1 MKSEFIENGIN
12 SSFEKLDTA
21 SNDGINKDNDS
32 FYTNSTNSTNKESKG
47 SFTSIRDYAK
57 SFTTEIKQSATS
69 NKIKSA
75 CTSIFSCFSSV
86 INIIHK
92 DNSILT
98 LNEEQA
104 LNKLEKLCL
113 ETFSTNNKQHEQ
125 LLETLIDKRRKIIYE
140 DLGFT
145 SNDPRNDFNIGGLY
159 SLKFMSHF
167 LSFYPHEFMDMKLN
181 KLSFSFANTCTR
193 FTFLIKKFLG
203 FNYTETGSGELLITK
218 KELKKFCILLE
229 DNENVS
235 LFKYLNFIIRSYL
248 IFCPKA

>member
-1 MKSEFIENGIN
+1 MKSELIENGIN
-12 SSFEKLDTA
+12 SSFEKLDTT
-21 SNDGINKDNDS
+21 SNDGINKDKDS
-32 FYTNSTNSTNKESKG
+32 FYSNNSNKESKG

-57 SFTTEIKQSATS
+57 SFTDEVKQSNPKS
-69 NKIKSA
+69 KIKSA
-75 CTSIFSCFSSV
+75 CSSIFSCFSNV

-104 LNKLEKLCL
+104 LNKLEKQCI
-113 ETFSTNNKQHEQ
+113 ETFNSNCKQHEQ
-125 LLETLIDKRRKIIYE
+125 LLETLVDKRRKIIYE

-145 SNDPRNDFNIGGLY
+145 SSDPRNDFNIGGLY
-159 SLKFMSHF
+159 SLKFMNHF

-181 KLSFSFANTCTR
+181 RLSFSFANTCTR

-203 FNYTETGSGELLITK
+203 FNYTETGSGELQISK

-229 DNENVS
+229 DNEKVCNIY
-235 LFKYLNFIIRSYL
+235 YLILLIRSYL
-248 IFCPKA
+248 IFCQKA